1 MEHRQNFVSVGVGLH
16 FGEDSSD
23 LSRLID
29 DVGDTVGAHILFAV
43 HAFFAPG
50 PIGFDEAL
58 IGISQQRER
67 QIILLDE
74 CFVGFLAVDADAE
87 DFDVEL
93 AKLSKVIAE
102 GTCFLGAPGGVVFR
116 IKIENHLLA
125 LEVAERMCL
134 PILVGRRELRCLRAH
149 R

>member
-1 MEHRQNFVSVGVGLH
+1 MGVGLH

-58 IGISQQRER
+58 IGISQQSER

-74 CFVGFLAVDADAE
+74 RLVGFLAVNADAE
-87 DFDVEL
+87 DFDVESEE
-93 AKLSKVIAE
+93 AFDVAYMRKLFAVGYEE
-102 GTCFLGAPGGVVFR
+102 GKAGTAWRNAP
-116 IKIENHLLA
+116 
-125 LEVAERMCL
+125 
-134 PILVGRRELRCLRAH
+134 PEL
-149 R
+149 